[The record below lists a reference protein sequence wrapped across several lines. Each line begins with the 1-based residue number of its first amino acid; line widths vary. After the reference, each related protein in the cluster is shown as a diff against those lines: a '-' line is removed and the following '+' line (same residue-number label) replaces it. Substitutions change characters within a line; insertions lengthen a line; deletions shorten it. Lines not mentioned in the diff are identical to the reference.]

1 MSFAEIHL
9 NYHVD
14 RMFAAITRRCAE
26 KGITTNTIAD
36 RLRSTLI
43 FLLHIRLQR
52 ADLAKQQRL
61 MHYLDPYE
69 LSKIRTGM
77 TGISIS
83 MVRRIYPSGF
93 SARKGVI

>member
-1 MSFAEIHL
+1 
-9 NYHVD
+9 
-14 RMFAAITRRCAE
+14 
-26 KGITTNTIAD
+26 
-36 RLRSTLI
+36 
-43 FLLHIRLQR
+43 
-52 ADLAKQQRL
+52 